1 MAYFRLIYGILGSLA
16 ALISAGAWA
25 FSSILFRKLGDEISP
40 LGMNLGKCIIG
51 ILYLGVTVLFI
62 GIAPV
67 SSHAFLFLGAS
78 GLLGIACG
86 DTFFFKTLIYL
97 GPRLTLLLETLGP
110 AVTVLLAVIFL
121 RERPSPLV
129 WTGILLTLG
138 GISWVL
144 WEDSSKEKNGKN
156 MILGVKYA
164 ILFVLCNSIGI
175 ILAKIGVVAIPTLQ
189 ATFIRLFWGFIGL
202 SVWGYATRQVK
213 NWLIPFSNPRLLKFI
228 FFAAFVAIFGGFWL
242 SLLAL
247 KYIDVSIATIL
258 SSTTPLFILPMS
270 AFILKEKISIH
281 KIIGAVVAVA
291 GVVLVF
297 LR

>member
-1 MAYFRLIYGILGSLA
+1 MAHSGLIYGILGSFA

-25 FSSILFRKLGDEISP
+25 FSSILFRRLGDDISP
-40 LGMNLGKCIIG
+40 FGMNLGKCIIG
-51 ILYLGVTVLFI
+51 VLYLGITILFV
-62 GIAPV
+62 GIEPM
-67 SSHAFLFLGAS
+67 SSRAFLFLGAS

-86 DTFFFKTLIYL
+86 DTFFFKALIYL
-97 GPRLTLLLETLGP
+97 GPRLTILLETLGP
-110 AVTVLLAVIFL
+110 AVTVILAVIFL
-121 RERPSPLV
+121 RERPSPLA
-129 WTGILLTLG
+129 WIGILLTLG

-144 WEDSSKEKNGKN
+144 WEDSSKEKNVKN
-156 MILGVKYA
+156 RSSGIKYA
-164 ILFVLCNSIGI
+164 ILFVLCNSIGV
-175 ILAKIGVVAIPTLQ
+175 ILAKIGIASVSALE
-189 ATFIRLFWGFIGL
+189 ATFIRLFWGIIGL

-213 NWLIPFSNPRLLKFI
+213 NWLLPFSNPGLLKFI

-270 AFILKEKISIH
+270 AFILKEKISMR
-281 KIIGAVVAVA
+281 KIIGAVVTVA
-291 GVVLVF
+291 GVVLIF

>member
-1 MAYFRLIYGILGSLA
+1 MAHLGLIYGILGGFA

-40 LGMNLGKCIIG
+40 LGMNLGKCVIG
-51 ILYLGVTVLFI
+51 TLYLGVVVFFV

-67 SSHAFLFLGAS
+67 SSRAFLFLGAS

-86 DTFFFKTLIYL
+86 DTFFFKALIYL

-110 AVTVLLAVIFL
+110 AVTIVLAVIFL
-121 RERPSPLV
+121 RERPSPLA
-129 WTGILLTLG
+129 WTGILLTLA

-144 WEDSSKEKNGKN
+144 WEDSSKEKNGKDR
-156 MILGVKYA
+156 IAGIKYA
-164 ILFVLCNSIGI
+164 ILFLLCNSIGI
-175 ILAKIGVVAIPTLQ
+175 ILAKIGVAAVPTLQ
-189 ATFIRLFWGFIGL
+189 ATFIRLFWGLIGL
-202 SVWGYATRQVK
+202 SVWGYATGQIK
-213 NWLIPFSNPRLLKFI
+213 KWLVPFNNRGLLKFI

-270 AFILKEKISIH
+270 AFILKEKISMH

-297 LR
+297 LG